1 MKKILLYVMSVLYL
15 LAGINHFISTRQ
27 YIAIMPG
34 WVPGHPALVYISGVL
49 EIVYGLLLLPRSTR
63 RLSALLII
71 SLLIAVFPAN
81 VQMAVNYHKEKNPR
95 FWLAVARLPLQFG
108 LIYWAY
114 VYTKKDDKEEKPNND
129 QSSSPPATG

>member
-15 LAGINHFISTRQ
+15 LAGINHFLSTRQ
-27 YIAIMPG
+27 YVAI
-34 WVPGHPALVYISGVL
+34 VPDWLPWHRALVYISGIL
-49 EIVYGLLLLPRSTR
+49 EIIYGLLLLPRSTR

-81 VQMAVNYHKEKNPR
+81 VQMAFNYHKEKNPR
-95 FWLAVARLPLQFG
+95 FWLTVARLPLQFV

-114 VYTKKDDKEEKPNND
+114 VYTKDDNKEEIENNE
-129 QSSSPPATG
+129 QSSSPPAG